1 MSGKPRKALL
11 KAISRFQRR
20 GKRAPSAN
28 SHDRALVVAILRDCE
43 VYHRNMGKM
52 PPEFIDADS
61 PGSVTVSALVREE
74 PDEEEEEDEEDEEES
89 EDDGDYD
96 GYSE

>member
-1 MSGKPRKALL
+1 
-11 KAISRFQRR
+11 
-20 GKRAPSAN
+20 
-28 SHDRALVVAILRDCE
+28 
-43 VYHRNMGKM
+43 M

>member
-1 MSGKPRKALL
+1 
-11 KAISRFQRR
+11 
-20 GKRAPSAN
+20 
-28 SHDRALVVAILRDCE
+28 
-43 VYHRNMGKM
+43 MGKM

>member
-1 MSGKPRKALL
+1 MSGQTSKSIAKSDQP
-11 KAISRFQRR
+11 FQRR